1 MVSPVLWF
9 ILIVDT
15 ITAMFSLY
23 LFVWAYVLP
32 IIKHRHTKKN
42 GVYATFTLY
51 EQGEYRGTISLN
63 LSEIIAMLLS
73 ALLKEEGNK
82 PKVDNNEKH

>member
-1 MVSPVLWF
+1 MVSAIIWF

-15 ITAMFSLY
+15 ITSILSTY
-23 LFVWAYVLP
+23 LFVWAYLLP

-63 LSEIIAMLLS
+63 ISEIIGMLLS
-73 ALLKEEGNK
+73 ALIPEKKE
-82 PKVDNNEKH
+82 VDKNEKH

>member
-15 ITAMFSLY
+15 ITSMFSTY

-63 LSEIIAMLLS
+63 LSEIIGMLLS
-73 ALLKEEGNK
+73 TLLKEG
-82 PKVDNNEKH
+82 DNNEKH